1 MTSRRPQSPLILFQ
15 RFKCS
20 KIAQVRE
27 QDVDD
32 CSPETIHALI
42 MATPGLEDY
51 SSEAVRQLTPDDVKD
66 LRRIKIRSALLRSRV
81 SPKYATTS
89 AGGNNGLGFM
99 EMNKMMSASWKVIDD
114 FGSSVFEEM
123 VKEGRSDA
131 AQATARIAYPSGW
144 EAPRIVPP
152 TSLPTKLI
160 TPQRFGDDAAA
171 QRGAKMAHSP
181 ASAERTED
189 PEPVSE
195 DDGLNLVQ
203 EVTFPRQLM
212 DVIEH
217 QSTKGGAVTA
227 SSERVLDWLPSGDA
241 FIIRDK
247 VVLEKEVLPKHFSA
261 KCKFMSFVRK
271 LYRWGF
277 RQLEKDS
284 RGILIFS
291 HSNFVRGD
299 KKRCLKM
306 RSVVKKPSAREQQG
320 FSSSGGIMTRG
331 VFSPPNLHALRAFG
345 SSTSP
350 SSSGQYYRMGPSG
363 GGMRGFQGPPS
374 VAGDRWAP
382 LPPSHQMY
390 PFRGEGG
397 GMMNP
402 SDGMGYGGSPPSRGM
417 GGMTST
423 DMFEAALRL
432 ERLEQRE
439 RKQRK
444 MQMMDMLHGSRDLY
458 STSSSFNLPPPAI
471 GRKKGSGGNPILGR
485 MSDVELA
492 YEMMK
497 QDSRMEALQ
506 ALDMT
511 KRTSMR

>member
-1 MTSRRPQSPLILFQ
+1 MTSRRPQSPFSLFQ
-15 RFKCS
+15 RFKRS

-27 QDVDD
+27 QDAGG

-51 SSEAVRQLTPDDVKD
+51 SSEAVGQLTPDDVKD

-81 SPKYATTS
+81 SPKYASAS

-99 EMNKMMSASWKVIDD
+99 ETNKLMSASWKAIDD

-123 VKEGRSDA
+123 AEEGRSDA
-131 AQATARIAYPSGW
+131 AQATARTASPSGW
-144 EAPRIVPP
+144 EASRTLPP
-152 TSLPTKLI
+152 KSLPTKLI
-160 TPQRFGDDAAA
+160 TPQLSGDDAAA
-171 QRGAKMAHSP
+171 QRDAKMAHSP
-181 ASAERTED
+181 ASAKRTEE

-195 DDGLNLVQ
+195 DDGHNLVQ

-217 QSTKGGAVTA
+217 QSTKGGAVTV
-227 SSERVLDWLPSGDA
+227 SGERVLEWLPSGDA

-247 VVLEKEVLPKHFSA
+247 VVLEKEVLPRHFSA

-306 RSVVKKPSAREQQG
+306 RSIVKKPSAREQQG
-320 FSSSGGIMTRG
+320 FSASGGIMTGG
-331 VFSPPNLHALRAFG
+331 VLSPPNDMHALRAFG
-345 SSTSP
+345 ASNSP
-350 SSSGQYYRMGPSG
+350 SSTGQYYRMGPSG
-363 GGMRGFQGPPS
+363 GGGCMREFQRP

-382 LPPSHQMY
+382 LPPSRQFY
-390 PFRGEGG
+390 PYRGEGG

-402 SDGMGYGGSPPSRGM
+402 SDGMGYCGSPPSRRM

-423 DMFEAALRL
+423 EMFEAALRL
-432 ERLEQRE
+432 ERLEERE

-444 MQMMDMLHGSRDLY
+444 MEMLQSRDVY
-458 STSSSFNLPPPAI
+458 STSSSINLPPPAM
-471 GRKKGSGGNPILGR
+471 GRKKGSGGNPVLGR

-497 QDSRMEALQ
+497 QDSQMRAYQ
-506 ALDMT
+506 ALEMA
-511 KRTSMR
+511 KRMN